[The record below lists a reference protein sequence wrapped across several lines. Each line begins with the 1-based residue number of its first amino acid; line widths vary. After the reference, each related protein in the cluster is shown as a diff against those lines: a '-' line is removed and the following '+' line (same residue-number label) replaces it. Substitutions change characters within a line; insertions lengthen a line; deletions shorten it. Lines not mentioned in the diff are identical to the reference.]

1 MASARVVT
9 GALSLLALAGCT
21 GGAEPSRSSSA
32 VEPRDALLTKEEA
45 VSLGAPPSI
54 EDIEPLAAS
63 ERHSEPLGPCGA
75 ELDHHPPYDEDQI
88 ALFSTIDPRPFA
100 LTHEV
105 WVVPQDD
112 ADNHMDDL
120 RADTEI
126 GCDPFQVGEGDETGM
141 VRLLEEI
148 DIGDLGDESIA
159 FVIEGKAEGSLT
171 IYVAQSWVRIGG
183 TLTLIV
189 MRTTSPTDPALLRT
203 IAEETSERMKP

>member
-1 MASARVVT
+1 
-9 GALSLLALAGCT
+9 
-21 GGAEPSRSSSA
+21 
-32 VEPRDALLTKEEA
+32 LTKEEA